1 MKLFR
6 GREAHGRLLAKAA
19 SWRTA
24 ATNDTFVMSFLVT
37 GKVNLAGTIAAV
49 EAAAKIM
56 ICEPHEPVWASIA
69 WGRR

>member
-24 ATNDTFVMSFLVT
+24 ATNDTFVMSFFVT
-37 GKVNLAGTIAAV
+37 GKVSLAGTVAAV
-49 EAAAKIM
+49 EAAA
-56 ICEPHEPVWASIA
+56 
-69 WGRR
+69 